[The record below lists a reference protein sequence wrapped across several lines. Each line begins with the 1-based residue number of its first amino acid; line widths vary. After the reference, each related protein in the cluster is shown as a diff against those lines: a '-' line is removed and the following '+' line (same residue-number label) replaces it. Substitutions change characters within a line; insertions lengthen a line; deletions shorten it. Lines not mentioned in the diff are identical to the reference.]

1 MSLKETLL
9 QIHQGIEAKEL
20 QKISKKEIAAR
31 LNIDAITYV
40 EWLRGKNEPSA
51 MSAMLKMLS
60 MLDDKRML
68 MVIDSWRY
76 NKKFFELSDI
86 VHKIHKQIEDKELRN
101 ISQKEMAQRIGIAHS
116 TYTAWLGLG
125 EVQKPI
131 AIPALLD
138 LLAMLKDEDII
149 QVISLWQA
157 NRTSE

>member
-31 LNIDAITYV
+31 LNIATITYV

-51 MSAMLKMLS
+51 MNAILKMLS
-60 MLDDKRML
+60 MLDDERLL
-68 MVIDSWRY
+68 MVIGSWRY
-76 NKKFFELSDI
+76 HKKFFKLSDI
-86 VHKIHKQIEDKELRN
+86 VHKIHKQIEDKELKN

-116 TYTAWLGLG
+116 TYTAWLR

-138 LLAMLKDEDII
+138 LLTMLKDEDTTRI
-149 QVISLWQA
+149 VRTWQIL
-157 NRTSE
+157 RDQ

>member
-20 QKISKKEIAAR
+20 QKISKKEIATR
-31 LNIDAITYV
+31 LNIATITYV

-60 MLDDKRML
+60 MLDDERML
-68 MVIDSWRY
+68 MVISSWRY
-76 NKKFFELSDI
+76 NKKFFKLSDI
-86 VHKIHKQIEDKELRN
+86 VYKIHKQIEDKELRN
-101 ISQKEMAQRIGIAHS
+101 ISQKEMAQRIGVAHS
-116 TYTAWLGLG
+116 TYTAWLG

-138 LLAMLKDEDII
+138 LLAMLKGEDTTRI
-149 QVISLWQA
+149 VRTWQIL
-157 NRTSE
+157 RDQ

>member
-9 QIHQGIEAKEL
+9 QIHQGIESKEL

-31 LNIDAITYV
+31 LNIATITYV

-51 MSAMLKMLS
+51 MNAILKMLS

-68 MVIDSWRY
+68 MVIGSWRY
-76 NKKFFELSDI
+76 NKKFFKLSDI

-116 TYTAWLGLG
+116 TYTAWLGG
-125 EVQKPI
+125 VQKPI

-138 LLAMLKDEDII
+138 LLAMLKDEDITQI
-149 QVISLWQA
+149 VSLWQA